1 MCLCIFVVL
10 AQSRLYNG
18 PLSSV
23 RASLLKSN
31 QDAVQTRLIKTVNI
45 CLVILICASLV
56 EIGLFKGS
64 R

>member
-1 MCLCIFVVL
+1 MVLCRLSVL
-10 AQSRLYNG
+10 
-18 PLSSV
+18 V
-23 RASLLKSN
+23 CLKSN